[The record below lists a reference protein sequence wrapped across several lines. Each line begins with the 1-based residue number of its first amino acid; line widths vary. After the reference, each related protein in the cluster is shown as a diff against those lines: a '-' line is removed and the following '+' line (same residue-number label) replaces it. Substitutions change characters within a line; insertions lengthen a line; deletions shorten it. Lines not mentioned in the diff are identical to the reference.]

1 MNMKV
6 FTSTNQRMMVWGK
19 SMLNQF
25 PFEFLFACSSQI
37 ILEGDGLSCCVM
49 DTSSRKNKCHI
60 DSPFGCADKGCI
72 SIPSDQVPIPKQ
84 IWQWLKNWHA
94 KGATNVHQSRSISGG
109 LTYFSAISYSF
120 QPGFFKLP
128 NCQAT
133 KRCQWVDSTEATAI
147 KESCSNG
154 RLTQAEFDRRTVRCI
169 LDPNSFKQ
177 A

>member
-6 FTSTNQRMMVWGK
+6 LTSTNQRRMVWGK

-49 DTSSRKNKCHI
+49 DTSSRKKKCHI

-72 SIPSDQVPIPKQ
+72 SIPSDKFQFQ
-84 IWQWLKNWHA
+84 N
-94 KGATNVHQSRSISGG
+94 RSDNGSKISMPREPQMFIKVDPFLEG
-109 LTYFSAISYSF
+109 SQNF
-120 QPGFFKLP
+120 QPYPTRFSRGFSSSLTARP
-128 NCQAT
+128 PSDVAAT
-133 KRCQWVDSTEATAI
+133 PPKRLRSKSPAAMAGSPRQNLTEGLSDA
-147 KESCSNG
+147 SC
-154 RLTQAEFDRRTVRCI
+154 
-169 LDPNSFKQ
+169 PNSFKQ

>member
-1 MNMKV
+1 MNMNMKV

-49 DTSSRKNKCHI
+49 DTSSRKKKCHI

-94 KGATNVHQSRSISGG
+94 KGPRMFIKVDPFLEGSHT
-109 LTYFSAISYSF
+109 F
-120 QPGFFKLP
+120 QPYPTRFSRGFSSSLTARP
-128 NCQAT
+128 PSDVAAT
-133 KRCQWVDSTEATAI
+133 PPKRLRSKSPAAMAGSPRQNLTEGLSDA
-147 KESCSNG
+147 SC
-154 RLTQAEFDRRTVRCI
+154 
-169 LDPNSFKQ
+169 PNSFKQ